1 LTLAVSVN
9 AMLKPLVLAAAL
21 TVGYSTLAAAVP
33 IPSTSTILSDTTS
46 VSRIRHVRATT
57 SASNR
62 HRTYTIIALY
72 MGGLASLIVGAI
84 LWD

>member
-1 LTLAVSVN
+1 
-9 AMLKPLVLAAAL
+9 MLKPLVLATAL

-46 VSRIRHVRATT
+46 VSRIRHVRAKTP
-57 SASNR
+57 ASN
-62 HRTYTIIALY
+62 RTYTIIALY